1 MINKTLLQKRFNGAA
16 VSYDQYA
23 NVQKKMAQQL
33 LSIMKKHYQKMS
45 SIRILELGC
54 GTGYLTEQLAVSFP
68 NATITAI
75 DFAES
80 MIAVAKTRSYVESV
94 TFRCEDIEHLT
105 LSESFDVI
113 ISSATFQWLNDLQ
126 TTVNSLYSRHLCE
139 DGLLLFSTFGEQT
152 FRELHIAFQSAKEER
167 NRQNAASVG
176 QRFFTREQLQGLCE
190 SVTGD
195 VHVSET
201 CYIEKFTEVR
211 EFLQSIR
218 KVGAT
223 NSNAESYCQIPSIF
237 RTMLRIYERDF
248 TEEGGIVATYHVL
261 FAYIEK
267 EGKRKN
273 ETSTNKSR
281 LETNCI

>member
-23 NVQKKMAQQL
+23 SVQKKMAQQL
-33 LSIMKKHYQKMS
+33 LSIMKKHYHKMS

-54 GTGYLTEQLAVSFP
+54 GTGYLTEQLAVAFP
-68 NATITAI
+68 NAKITAI

-80 MIAVAKTRSYVESV
+80 MIAVAKTRNHVESV

-126 TTVNSLYSRHLCE
+126 TTLKSLYRYLFE

-152 FRELHIAFQSAKEER
+152 FQELHTAFQSAKEEK
-167 NRQNAASVG
+167 NIQNSVSVG
-176 QRFFTREQLQGLCE
+176 QRFVTREQLQDVCE

-201 CYIEKFTEVR
+201 CYIEKFATVR
-211 EFLQSIR
+211 GFLQSIR

-223 NSNAESYCQIPSIF
+223 NSNAESYCQSPSIF

-248 TEEGGIVATYHVL
+248 TEEGKIVTTYHAL

-267 EGKRKN
+267 EGKRRN
-273 ETSTNKSR
+273 ETSTNKNR
-281 LETNCI
+281 LEENCI

>member
-16 VSYDQYA
+16 ISYDQYA
-23 NVQKKMAQQL
+23 NVQKKMAHQL
-33 LSIMKKHYQKMS
+33 LSMMKKYYNTMS

-54 GTGYLTEQLAVSFP
+54 GTGYVTEQLATSFP
-68 NATITAI
+68 NASITAV

-80 MIAVAKTRSYVESV
+80 MITVAKKRQHVESV

-105 LSESFDVI
+105 LHESFDVI

-126 TTVNSLYSRHLCE
+126 TTVRNLYRYLSAG
-139 DGLLLFSTFGEQT
+139 GLLLFSTFGNQT
-152 FRELHIAFQSAKEER
+152 FQELHTAFQYAKAEK
-167 NRQNAASVG
+167 NVQKGSSIG
-176 QRFFTREQLQGLCE
+176 QHFLTKKQLHDVCE
-190 SVTGD
+190 SITGD

-201 CYIEKFTEVR
+201 CYIEKFFAVR

-223 NSNAESYCQIPSIF
+223 NSNEESYCQSPSLF

-248 TEEGGIVATYHVL
+248 REEGEIVATYHAL

-267 EGKRKN
+267 RGEEKK
-273 ETSTNKSR
+273 
-281 LETNCI
+281 